1 MDEGPLIAVVD
12 DVLEV
17 EDICVTQENRFDAAV
32 AQLFAQLCS
41 PVKDTPKGGEHGKR
55 LEREGERVL
64 EDIPV
69 DNLSLSKRKEKLAV
83 RKRNTL
89 KMKGHGT
96 V

>member
-32 AQLFAQLCS
+32 AQPFAQLSS
-41 PVKDTPKGGEHGKR
+41 PLKAASKEREHGKR
-55 LEREGERVL
+55 SEREEERVL